1 MNIEVQLT
9 DKNDAYIIKNLY
21 PLFLYDLSGHYGK
34 LPNVHG
40 IYEENDDFRT
50 LSDQYEV
57 QNIWW
62 EKPGILFPY
71 LILVDRIPAGFI
83 LIATSPHCNKGIDYF
98 VNEFFLI
105 QSLRGQ
111 GIAERAACI
120 VFEKFKG
127 NWELFTNPLDKNIV
141 GQKFWRKTISNYT
154 NGDYIEE
161 LGETFDGHKLIFR
174 FDNSDK
180 YLTSK

>member
-9 DKNDAYIIKNLY
+9 EKNDAYIIKNLY
-21 PLFLYDLSGHYGK
+21 PLFLYDLSGHYGR

-83 LIATSPHCNKGIDYF
+83 LIATPPHCVWQNKSTHF
-98 VNEFFLI
+98 
-105 QSLRGQ
+105 
-111 GIAERAACI
+111 
-120 VFEKFKG
+120 G
-127 NWELFTNPLDKNIV
+127 N
-141 GQKFWRKTISNYT
+141 RKVQTISEN
-154 NGDYIEE
+154 EKS
-161 LGETFDGHKLIFR
+161 LA
-174 FDNSDK
+174 S
-180 YLTSK
+180 